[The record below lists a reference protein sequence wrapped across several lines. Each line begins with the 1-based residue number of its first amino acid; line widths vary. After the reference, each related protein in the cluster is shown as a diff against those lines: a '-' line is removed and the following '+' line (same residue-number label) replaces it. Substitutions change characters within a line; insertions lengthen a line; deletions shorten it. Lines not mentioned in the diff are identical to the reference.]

1 MDVLYYSNFCKHSQK
16 IIQFLS
22 RGGLLESIS
31 AICIDKRSRD
41 EKTNQ
46 LIIICENGQRVLL
59 PPNIQSV
66 PALLFVNKNYQ
77 VILGEDII
85 QHFEPAMRKKISN
98 ANLGNGEPFG
108 YSIQSSANTGGSNIV
123 SEQFTFYDM
132 SPEELS
138 AKGNG
143 AARQMYN
150 HVAANQESNFI
161 QTPPDTYKPDKIGES
176 ITIDQLQHQR
186 SQEVPNQNQAPQY
199 TYNTM
204 DFNQ

>member
-31 AICIDKRSRD
+31 AICIDKRCRD

-46 LIIICENGQRVLL
+46 VIIICENGQRVLL

-66 PALLFVNKNYQ
+66 PALLLVNKNYQ
-77 VILGEDII
+77 VVLGEEII
-85 QHFEPAMRKKISN
+85 HHFEPAMREKISN

-143 AARQMYN
+143 TARQMYN
-150 HVAANQESNFI
+150 YVPVNQDLNFI

-176 ITIDQLQHQR
+176 ITIDQLQQQR
-186 SQEVPNQNQAPQY
+186 SQEVPNQNQGPQY

>member
-31 AICIDKRSRD
+31 AICIDKRGRD
-41 EKTNQ
+41 PKTNQ
-46 LIIICENGQRVLL
+46 TIIVSENGEKSLL
-59 PPNIQSV
+59 PPNVQSV
-66 PALLFVNKNYQ
+66 PALLLVKNNYQ

-85 QHFEPAMRKKISN
+85 QHFEPAMRNKISN

-108 YSIQSSANTGGSNIV
+108 YAINTASGSGGSNIM
-123 SEQFTFYDM
+123 SEQFTYYDM

-143 AARQMYN
+143 GARQMYN
-150 HVAANQESNFI
+150 YVAADQDALFI

-176 ITIDQLQHQR
+176 VTIDELQQQR
-186 SQEVPNQNQAPQY
+186 NVEVPNANQGPQFK
-199 TYNTM
+199 YNTM
-204 DFNQ
+204 DF

>member
-66 PALLFVNKNYQ
+66 PALLLVNKNYQ

-85 QHFEPAMRKKISN
+85 HHFEPAMRKKISN
-98 ANLGNGEPFG
+98 ANIGNGEPFG
-108 YSIQSSANTGGSNIV
+108 YSIQSSAYTGGSNIV

-143 AARQMYN
+143 SARQMYN
-150 HVAANQESNFI
+150 YVAANQESNFI

-176 ITIDQLQHQR
+176 ITIDQLQQQR